1 MDNGWEEAAT
11 TTHQDHVIAHV
22 IGTTVLGYFSLGEAV
37 HLLLDIGFIWKIYVD
52 GEMGLLP
59 HPVATAELE
68 VADEA
73 LAQIKLDID
82 LLLRGGVETSRIE
95 RLLPLNVASPI
106 TGVEVFVRGDE
117 HKLVLECETGVVR
130 VQTSVSDDS
139 IQVVEGLDTALPQN
153 SD

>member
-1 MDNGWEEAAT
+1 MDNGWTEAAT

-68 VADEA
+68 VEDEA
-73 LAQIKLDID
+73 LEQIKLEID
-82 LLLRGGVETSRIE
+82 LLLRVGVDTSRLA
-95 RLLPLNVASPI
+95 RLTPVHVASPI
-106 TGVEVFVRGDE
+106 TGVELFVRGDE
-117 HKLVLECETGVVR
+117 HKLVLECENGSVR
-130 VQTSVSDDS
+130 IQTSVSDDS
-139 IQVVEGLDTALPQN
+139 IQVGED
-153 SD
+153 

>member
-1 MDNGWEEAAT
+1 MDNSWTEAAT

-22 IGTTVLGYFSLGEAV
+22 IGATVLGYFSLGEAV

-68 VADEA
+68 VEDEA
-73 LAQIKLDID
+73 LAQIKLEID
-82 LLLRGGVETSRIE
+82 LLLRGGVDTSRLA
-95 RLLPLNVASPI
+95 RLQPLNVASPI

-117 HKLVLECETGVVR
+117 HELVLECETGVVR
-130 VQTSVSDDS
+130 VQTSASDDS
-139 IQVVEGLDTALPQN
+139 IQVAED
-153 SD
+153 